1 MFSREVSLI
10 KKQLTTFDII
20 FTYIGTI
27 IGAGFASGQEI
38 NTFFCSYGIGGIVG
52 IIIAI
57 LFFIYL
63 SRYLI
68 KKGYE
73 ICADSYENYF
83 VGIKS
88 ETVKRLFDAFIV
100 FFLMGSVTAM
110 MSGAG
115 AFTEQVLGFNKYIGS
130 IFFVI
135 IVVGLVIGGI
145 KYIANI
151 NKIIVPFIILSTL
164 IISYLGV
171 KNGNNVLLLNEFDGI
186 NIKAIFS
193 GVLYAC
199 FNIVTAISI
208 LPVLGSN
215 AKSENSIKKATL
227 IGGIAIGLMVFIS
240 YVAMLANY
248 DIIMNVEIPIEVIAR
263 KVGVISSYIY
273 STSFLIAIF
282 TTAVSALYGVYTR
295 FAENK
300 FYLLLVVI
308 LTYICSLAGFST
320 VVAYLYPFMGYMG
333 IVMLGFI
340 IWSNRRINH
349 PSDVA

>member
-1 MFSREVSLI
+1 M

-20 FTYIGTI
+20 FTYIGAI

-38 NTFFCSYGIGGIVG
+38 KTFFCSYGIGGIAG
-52 IIIAI
+52 IIIAT

-73 ICADSYENYF
+73 ISAESYENYF

-88 ETVKRLFDAFIV
+88 EMIKRMFDAFII
-100 FFLMGSVTAM
+100 FFLMGSITAM

-130 IFFVI
+130 IIFIV

-151 NKIIVPFIILSTL
+151 NKIVMPFIILST
-164 IISYLGV
+164 IVISYIGV
-171 KNGNNVLLLNEFDGI
+171 RNGNSVLLLNVFGSISI
-186 NIKAIFS
+186 NPIFS

-199 FNIVTAISI
+199 FNIVTAIAI

-215 AKSENSIKKATL
+215 AKEEKSIKRATL
-227 IGGIAIGLMVFIS
+227 IGGITIGLMVFIS
-240 YVAMLANY
+240 YIAMLANY
-248 DIIMNVEIPIEVIAR
+248 DIIRNIEIPIEVIAR
-263 KVGVISSYIY
+263 KIGIVTRYIY
-273 STSFLIAIF
+273 STSFLIAIL
-282 TTAVSALYGVYTR
+282 TTAVSSLYGVYTR
-295 FAENK
+295 FNENK
-300 FYLLLVVI
+300 FYLLLVVV
-308 LTYICSLAGFST
+308 LTYICSLAGFSN
-320 VVAYLYPFMGYMG
+320 VIAYLYPFMGYMG
-333 IVMLGFI
+333 IIMLGFI
-340 IWSNRRINH
+340 IWSNRKSKDAPR
-349 PSDVA
+349 

>member
-1 MFSREVSLI
+1 VSLI

-38 NTFFCSYGIGGIVG
+38 NTFFCSYGIGGISG
-52 IIIAI
+52 IIVAT

-73 ICADSYENYF
+73 ISAESYENYF
-83 VGIKS
+83 IGIES
-88 ETVKRLFDAFIV
+88 EKVKRIFDAFVI

-130 IFFVI
+130 IFFVVV
-135 IVVGLVIGGI
+135 VVGLVIGGI

-151 NKIIVPFIILSTL
+151 NKVVVPFIIVATL

-171 KNGNNVLLLNEFDGI
+171 KSGNNVLILNDVKSI
-186 NIKAIFS
+186 NIKPIFS
-193 GVLYAC
+193 GILYAC
-199 FNIVTAISI
+199 FNIVTAIAI

-215 AKSENSIKKATL
+215 AKNENSIKKATL
-227 IGGIAIGLMVFIS
+227 IGGIAIGLMVFLA

-248 DIIMNVEIPIEVIAR
+248 DIIRNIEIPIEVIAR
-263 KVGVISSYIY
+263 KIGVISGYIY

-282 TTAVSALYGVYTR
+282 TTAVSSLYGVYTR
-295 FAENK
+295 FGENK

-333 IVMLGFI
+333 IIMLGFI
-340 IWSNRRINH
+340 IWSNRKINH

>member
-1 MFSREVSLI
+1 M

-20 FTYIGTI
+20 FTYIGAI

-38 NTFFCSYGIGGIVG
+38 NTFFCSYGIGGIAG
-52 IIIAI
+52 IIIAT

-73 ICADSYENYF
+73 VSAESYENYF
-83 VGIKS
+83 IGIKS
-88 ETVKRLFDAFIV
+88 ETLKRVFDTFIV

-115 AFTEQVLGFNKYIGS
+115 AFTEQAFGFNKYIGS

-135 IVVGLVIGGI
+135 VVVGLVIGGI

-151 NKIIVPFIILSTL
+151 NKVVVPFIILSTL
-164 IISYLGV
+164 IISYLGIR
-171 KNGNNVLLLNEFDGI
+171 NGNSVLLLNEFDGI
-186 NIKAIFS
+186 NINPMFS

-199 FNIVTAISI
+199 FNIVTAIAI

-215 AKSENSIKKATL
+215 AKGGKSIKRATL
-227 IGGIAIGLMVFIS
+227 IGGIAIGLMVFLS

-248 DIIMNVEIPIEVIAR
+248 DIIRNIEIPIEIIAR
-263 KVGVISSYIY
+263 KTGLISGYIY

-282 TTAVSALYGVYTR
+282 TTAVSSLYGVYTR
-295 FAENK
+295 FGENK
-300 FYLLLVVI
+300 FYLLLAVI

-340 IWSNRRINH
+340 IWSNRRRLN
-349 PSDVA
+349 